1 MIGCYSTG
9 VQLEML
15 SLKTSQILAS
25 TLVYREMSL
34 EMTPSKCML
43 IEQVKMDFKKSVSW
57 SVPSLKVGKEP

>member
-9 VQLEML
+9 VQLEIL
-15 SLKTSQILAS
+15 SLKVSQILAS

-57 SVPSLKVGKEP
+57 SVQSLKVGKEP

>member
-9 VQLEML
+9 VQLEIL
-15 SLKTSQILAS
+15 SLKVSQILTS
-25 TLVYREMSL
+25 TLVYREISL